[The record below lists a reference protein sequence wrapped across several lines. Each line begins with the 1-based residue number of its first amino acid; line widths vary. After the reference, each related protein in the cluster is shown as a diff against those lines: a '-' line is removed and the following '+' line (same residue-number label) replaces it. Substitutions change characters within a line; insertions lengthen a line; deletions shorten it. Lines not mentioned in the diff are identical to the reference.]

1 MFNVTFF
8 SVYGLLFGINYA
20 SQTTDEDF
28 ELEEDVRMIQ
38 FCFGLFGISLMWFVN
53 AEQPDNS

>member
-8 SVYGLLFGINYA
+8 RVYGLLFGINYA

-38 FCFGLFGISLMWFVN
+38 FCFGLFGISLMWFVD